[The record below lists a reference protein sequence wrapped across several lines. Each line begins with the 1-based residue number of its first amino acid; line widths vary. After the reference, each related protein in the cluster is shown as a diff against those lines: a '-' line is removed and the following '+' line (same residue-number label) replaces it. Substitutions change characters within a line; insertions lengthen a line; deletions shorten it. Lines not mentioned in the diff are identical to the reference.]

1 MMFKQQR
8 ELMKTARKLSCSW
21 YLIMVLATAGFFLNT
36 GILCSAQDL
45 TSSTISNSLSNFDE
59 AFEELQK
66 ERKALKEEVDDLK
79 RDRQIVRDT
88 FDKKVEEIE
97 NQKIMLTEALENAQS
112 RAQQIESEKINL
124 MEDIQDLKLKLGR
137 HDDVVNVKDAALS
150 EAKQEI
156 DRLNEHIGKIEQAF
170 ERSAKR
176 IQKLQEEKEDLQREL
191 QIMKDEREKILFG
204 YEDNLKKLKEE
215 KEKFEFDGKS
225 AQEKLK
231 KLEEKTSRVDSRQDD
246 SRQKHK
252 KEMLK
257 VVADQG
263 LLKKEINDSVKER
276 ATLIRQHAK
285 EMAGAVERVE
295 ENAKEAQEVKKKNK
309 KLEYYIKRAQEKMD
323 DYRRQIESFKKQD
336 PLTGKREI

>member
-1 MMFKQQR
+1 MFKKPR
-8 ELMKTARKLSCSW
+8 LLNKVGKIFLYGWCFVPVVVWAGLFLGVSISC
-21 YLIMVLATAGFFLNT
+21 
-36 GILCSAQDL
+36 CAQDL

-112 RAQQIESEKINL
+112 RSQQIESEKINL
-124 MEDIQDLKLKLGR
+124 MEDIQDLKLRLSR

-150 EAKQEI
+150 EAKQEL

-204 YEDNLKKLKEE
+204 YDDNLKELKEE
-215 KEKFEFDGKS
+215 KEKLGLDGKS

-231 KLEEKTSRVDSRQDD
+231 KLEEKISRVDPRQDD

-257 VVADQG
+257 VMADQG
-263 LLKKEINDSVKER
+263 LLKKEINGSVKER

-285 EMAGAVERVE
+285 EMADTLQRAQ
-295 ENAKEAQEVKKKNK
+295 ENAEEAQEMKKKNK
-309 KLEYYIKRAQEKMD
+309 KLEYYLKRAREKMD
-323 DYRRQIESFKKQD
+323 GYRQQIGILKKTES
-336 PLTGKREI
+336 

>member
-1 MMFKQQR
+1 MFKQPR
-8 ELMKTARKLSCSW
+8 LLDK
-21 YLIMVLATAGFFLNT
+21 AGRIFLYSRCFVPVAVWAGLFF
-36 GILCSAQDL
+36 GVSISCSAQDL
-45 TSSTISNSLSNFDE
+45 TSSTISSSLSNFDE

-66 ERKALKEEVDDLK
+66 ERKALKEETEDLK
-79 RDRQIVRDT
+79 RDRRIVRDT
-88 FDKKVEEIE
+88 FDKKVEEVE

-124 MEDIQDLKLKLGR
+124 MEEIEDLKLRLGR

-150 EAKQEI
+150 EANQEI
-156 DRLNEHIGKIEQAF
+156 DRLNEQMGKIEQAF

-176 IQKLQEEKEDLQREL
+176 IQKLQEEKEDLEREL

-215 KEKFEFDGKS
+215 KEKFELDWKS

-231 KLEEKTSRVDSRQDD
+231 ELEEKASRADSRQDD
-246 SRQKHK
+246 LRQKHK

-257 VVADQG
+257 VMENQG
-263 LLKKEINDSVKER
+263 LLKKEINGSVKER
-276 ATLIRQHAK
+276 GTLIRQYAK
-285 EMAGAVERVE
+285 EMAAVLQRVE

-309 KLEYYIKRAQEKMD
+309 KLECYLKRAQKKMD
-323 DYRRQIESFKKQD
+323 DYKRQIGILKKQN
-336 PLTGKREI
+336 LLAGKREI